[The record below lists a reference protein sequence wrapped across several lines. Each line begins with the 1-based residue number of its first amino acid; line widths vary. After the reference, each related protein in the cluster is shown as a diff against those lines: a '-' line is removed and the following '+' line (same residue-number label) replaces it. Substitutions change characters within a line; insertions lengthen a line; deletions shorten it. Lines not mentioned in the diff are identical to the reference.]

1 MHNKCLLFNTAI
13 TSRVLYLIQPK
24 NRVVPLQ
31 WRDNERDGL
40 SNHQPHDCL
49 LNRLFRH
56 RSKKAS
62 ELLVTGLCAGNSV
75 HFPYKG
81 PVMRKMLPFD
91 DVTLK
96 KRFYIGLQN
105 QRLWSK
111 MECFF
116 YSRIRQKAAFFKF
129 GYEYWCTLWSPR
141 RALAHPWGWIL
152 WGQIMPCV
160 LPQSL
165 CHCIQYHFVFRRV
178 ITVPVS
184 SWRNVA
190 VSSSIA
196 MNMLWILAWCLI
208 LHGKGLLKRNHV

>member
-75 HFPYKG
+75 NFPHKG
-81 PVMRKMLPFD
+81 PVMRKMFPFD
-91 DVTLK
+91 DVILK
-96 KRFYIGLQN
+96 KFFFYIGLQN

-116 YSRIRQKAAFFKF
+116 SQNSPKGGIFQIWIRVWMYDSVSTAGPKLTPEDGFCEVQLCPVFCLSHSVTVINIILYFT
-129 GYEYWCTLWSPR
+129 TL
-141 RALAHPWGWIL
+141 
-152 WGQIMPCV
+152 
-160 LPQSL
+160 
-165 CHCIQYHFVFRRV
+165 
-178 ITVPVS
+178 
-184 SWRNVA
+184 
-190 VSSSIA
+190 
-196 MNMLWILAWCLI
+196 
-208 LHGKGLLKRNHV
+208 